1 MNERSL
7 QVTYVPIDTLRPA
20 ERNPRTHSKAQL
32 RQIAASVETFG
43 FNNPLLVD
51 HENRVV
57 AGHGRLAAA
66 KELGLTDL
74 PTLRIEHLSE
84 AQLRAYALA
93 DNQIATQAGWDEALL
108 AVELNYIAELEIEL
122 DLTATGFS
130 AGEIDVMLAVL
141 DDESAPEPPPP
152 VVNDTDPPVSRAGD
166 LWLLGNHRL
175 YCGDATQPAA
185 YAALLGDDRAQ
196 MVFTDPPYNVR
207 IHGHVSGLGAVQH
220 REFEMASGEMSVDE
234 FTQFLQASFEQMA
247 EASCDG
253 AIHFVCMDWR
263 HLHELLCASQAAFT
277 ELKNVC
283 VWNKNNGGM
292 GSLYRSKHE
301 LVFVFKS
308 GRAAHINNV
317 ELGKHG
323 RYRTNVW
330 DYPGVNTFRDG
341 RDDELAMHPTVKPVA
356 LVADAIRD
364 CSNRGGI
371 VLDPFGG
378 SGTTLIAAE
387 LTGRRGYLL
396 ELDPRYV
403 DVICKRFH
411 AQIEKYAVH
420 AETGLT
426 FAEVADERRDAVDGE
441 VDTDG

>member
-20 ERNPRTHSKAQL
+20 ERNPRTHSKAQIG
-32 RQIAASVETFG
+32 QIAASVDTFG

-51 HENRVV
+51 RENRVV

-66 KELGLTDL
+66 KELGLTEL

-108 AVELNYIAELEIEL
+108 AVELNYIAELDIEL

-130 AGEIDVMLAVL
+130 AGEIDVMLAVS

-152 VVNDTDPPVSRAGD
+152 FVNDTDPPVSRAGD

-234 FTQFLQASFEQMA
+234 FTQFLQASFEQIA

-253 AIHFVCMDWR
+253 SIHFVCMDWR
-263 HLHELLCASQAAFT
+263 HLHELSGKFHCGLVGALKKIVVVRQLLHLLGYSVDDALLAVAQVATPQARHPVEHAIAVTIVDVDVLSAGNDPPAVLAVVLVIGERVKMVRPVQRFQSLGVVWHVSSLCWCLLVVGSKGPAPVFLALQSQFA
-277 ELKNVC
+277 VI
-283 VWNKNNGGM
+283 
-292 GSLYRSKHE
+292 
-301 LVFVFKS
+301 
-308 GRAAHINNV
+308 RAPMVRPRCGPKKCEGITAPLLFWPSHLNS
-317 ELGKHG
+317 
-323 RYRTNVW
+323 
-330 DYPGVNTFRDG
+330 
-341 RDDELAMHPTVKPVA
+341 
-356 LVADAIRD
+356 
-364 CSNRGGI
+364 SNRFSTYSSAFQKSP
-371 VLDPFGG
+371 D
-378 SGTTLIAAE
+378 S
-387 LTGRRGYLL
+387 
-396 ELDPRYV
+396 
-403 DVICKRFH
+403 
-411 AQIEKYAVH
+411 
-420 AETGLT
+420 
-426 FAEVADERRDAVDGE
+426 
-441 VDTDG
+441 